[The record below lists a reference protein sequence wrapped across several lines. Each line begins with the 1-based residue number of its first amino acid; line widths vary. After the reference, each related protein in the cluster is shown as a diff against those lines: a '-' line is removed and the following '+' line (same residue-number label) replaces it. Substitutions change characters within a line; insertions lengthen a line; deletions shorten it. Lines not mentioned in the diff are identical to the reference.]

1 MNGSPALEARLRD
14 GSTLTIEI
22 AEPPFDRSCDWS
34 RLCWWP
40 LIRED
45 MMEGRLKR
53 WMHAP
58 HFIGRIDGEI
68 AGTMCYYAPEDTRD
82 VGALQFVSTEERF
95 RRRGVGSALVGALV
109 HHFTAQ
115 GGRALYLCTSNPVAG
130 HLYESHGLRYHV
142 GDGMRY
148 LAPGADDFVRDWFAG
163 GATTI
168 REAHW
173 GDLARL
179 CVLYNH
185 PDPAWLLK
193 DPLSESFRD
202 TRYESHFIRVMR
214 AIEDDNGAFLVLE
227 ASGSR
232 VVGAVAFQR
241 IDTFCEQHVAELSFR
256 IGRAH
261 FDRAA
266 DLLDAAAE
274 RAVALGIGQLALTVA
289 AEDDEQRVL
298 AESAGFAE
306 GARWPR
312 RLRSRGGFTDLLIM
326 LREVT
331 PAPTPSKPR
340 ESYYGERKPWQAE
353 RSASLRAGPD

>member
-1 MNGSPALEARLRD
+1 MSRNLARKVPLRD
-14 GSTLTIEI
+14 GSTLAIEI
-22 AEPPFDRSCDWS
+22 TQPPFARSCDWN

-45 MMEGRLKR
+45 MMEGRLNR
-53 WMHAP
+53 WMHAS
-58 HFIGRIDGEI
+58 HFIGRIGGEV
-68 AGTMCYYAPEDTRD
+68 AGTMCYYAPGDTRD

-95 RRRGVGSALVGALV
+95 RRRGVGSALVRALV
-109 HHFTAQ
+109 EHFIAQ
-115 GGRALYLCTSNPVAG
+115 GGRALYLCTSSPVAG
-130 HLYESHGLRYHV
+130 HLYESHGFRYHV
-142 GDGMRY
+142 GDGMRF
-148 LAPGADDFVRDWFAG
+148 LAPGAADFDRRWFAG
-163 GATTI
+163 GAATI
-168 REAHW
+168 RDAHW

-214 AIEDDNGAFLVLE
+214 AIEDGDGAFLVLE
-227 ASGSR
+227 TSDSR
-232 VVGAVAFQR
+232 VVGAVAFR
-241 IDTFCEQHVAELSFR
+241 RFDTFCEQHVAYLSFR
-256 IGRAH
+256 LGRAH

-274 RAVALGIGQLALTVA
+274 RAAALGIGQLAMMVA
-289 AEDDEQRVL
+289 AEDDEQRRL

-312 RLRSRGGFTDLLIM
+312 RLRSGDGFTDLLFM
-326 LREVT
+326 LCEVA
-331 PAPTPSKPR
+331 PAAPGRPR
-340 ESYYGERKPWQAE
+340 ESYYGERKPWQSE
-353 RSASLRAGPD
+353 RVTSLRAGMD